1 MEPFRYPAVV
11 INKIFNDPVHGFIEV
26 SNPLL
31 LELIDHRYFQRLR
44 RIRQLALTSLVYPGA
59 NHSRFNHALG
69 AMFLTR
75 QAIDVLKTKGVPITE
90 AEEEATLIAIL
101 LHDIGHG
108 PFSHA
113 LEKVLVLETSHEKI
127 SLELMQQLNVE
138 FEGKL
143 DLALRIFQGNHPKK
157 FLHQLVSGQLDM
169 DRLDY
174 LQRDSFFT
182 GVVEG
187 IVGADR
193 IIKTLNVEDSSLVVE
208 SKGIYSVENFIIA
221 RRLMY
226 WQVYLHKAV
235 IASEYMLVHILKRAR
250 LLFEAGQDIFT
261 GPELGYFF
269 TAKKDRNEAD
279 ILKHFVA
286 LDDEDIWYS
295 IKRWQNHSDKVLSD
309 LCSRLLDRKLLKIQ
323 ISKEPFDTKELDMI
337 RKQVAVAFAI
347 SEEEAAYYVYDGSVS
362 NLAYLNQ
369 TGQPIGIRFR
379 DGKVVDIAQA
389 SDMENIAALSEPVVK
404 YFISFPEGFR
414 IRD

>member
-127 SLELMQQLNVE
+127 SLALMQQLNIE

-269 TAKKDRNEAD
+269 TAKKDRNEED

-286 LDDEDIWYS
+286 LDDEDIWYA

-309 LCSRLLDRKLLKIQ
+309 LCSRLLNRKLLKIQ

-389 SDMENIAALSEPVVK
+389 SDMENIATLSEPVVK

-414 IRD
+414 TRD